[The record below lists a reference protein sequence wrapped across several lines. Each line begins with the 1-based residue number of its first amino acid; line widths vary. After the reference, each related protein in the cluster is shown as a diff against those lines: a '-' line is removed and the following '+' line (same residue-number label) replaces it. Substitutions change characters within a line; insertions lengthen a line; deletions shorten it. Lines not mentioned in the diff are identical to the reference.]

1 MAIPGFG
8 LLSQGSSLRLPSG
21 HSGPILTLSNAAH
34 ASLFSPH
41 LLVVDASI
49 WATSLLGDVVRHIIC
64 GVYLF
69 IFPPNYVA
77 LYGSNARHRLGSE
90 SVSWYLET
98 SLF

>member
-1 MAIPGFG
+1 MLSPSDC
-8 LLSQGSSLRLPSG
+8 SQG
-21 HSGPILTLSNAAH
+21 IQAQFLTLSNAAH
-34 ASLFSPH
+34 ASLFSSH

-77 LYGSNARHRLGSE
+77 L
-90 SVSWYLET
+90 
-98 SLF
+98 